1 MSVNYKT
8 EIGYG
13 YVISCEERAELLDAA
28 SCPEIADNISDA
40 LVCIDCYRDDSDY
53 FLGVN
58 ISSVYEGEYNYLNDI
73 LISIQDNLGAYL
85 SELSEIL
92 IDCELPMSDP
102 WDSPELV
109 IMHRIV

>member
-28 SCPEIADNISDA
+28 SSPEIADIISDT

-58 ISSVYEGEYNYLNDI
+58 ISSIYEGEYNYLNDV
-73 LISIQDNLGAYL
+73 LISIQDNLNAYL
-85 SELSEIL
+85 LELSNTL
-92 IDCELPMSDP
+92 IECELPMSDP

>member
-13 YVISCEERAELLDAA
+13 YVISCEERADLLAA
-28 SCPEIADNISDA
+28 ARNPEIADILCDS

-58 ISSVYEGEYNYLNDI
+58 ISSVYEGEYLYFSDALLSIQENLNEYLN
-73 LISIQDNLGAYL
+73 
-85 SELSEIL
+85 ELSIIL
-92 IDCELPMSDP
+92 TDCELPMSDP
-102 WDSPELV
+102 WDNPELV

>member
-13 YVISCEERAELLDAA
+13 YIVSCEQRAELIEAA
-28 SCPEIADNISDA
+28 SNSDVADAISDA

-58 ISSVYEGEYNYLNDI
+58 ISSIYEGEYNYLNDV

-85 SELSEIL
+85 NELSEML
-92 IDCELPMSDP
+92 IDCGLPMSDP

-109 IMHRIV
+109 IMHRII

>member
-13 YVISCEERAELLDAA
+13 YIISCEERAELIEAA
-28 SCPEIADNISDA
+28 SSPEIADNISDA

-58 ISSVYEGEYNYLNDI
+58 IASVYEGEYSYLNDV
-73 LISIQDNLGAYL
+73 LISIQGNLVGYL
-85 SELSEIL
+85 TELSEML

-102 WDSPELV
+102 WDDPQLV
-109 IMHRIV
+109 IMHRII